1 VNRALTAAAV
11 LLAGLAAACSGSS
24 GGTHTAASSPAA
36 TTTSP
41 PASAAPT
48 VTMTANPIV
57 APTLPPPTSAA
68 PGDVP
73 AGATLVM
80 RHDGSGT
87 SYVVYAEPRNGSYC
101 LVLVA
106 GSQRG
111 EQCVRSVPPSDQLDV
126 HTLSTGTGPGA
137 ISLLAGVTGGRV
149 VKVTA
154 DTDAGSAA
162 SVTPVAVADTG
173 GKAFAVA
180 VDPDTV
186 SQVTAY
192 DAAGNVV
199 ARS

>member
-1 VNRALTAAAV
+1 MNRALTAAAV
-11 LLAGLAAACSGSS
+11 TLIGLAAACSGSS
-24 GGTHTAASSPAA
+24 AGGHPAASS
-36 TTTSP
+36 TSASIP
-41 PASAAPT
+41 PPPSPTPT
-48 VTMTANPIV
+48 VTMSANPIIT
-57 APTLPPPTSAA
+57 PTVPPTTSPA

-73 AGATLVM
+73 AGATLVL

-111 EQCVRSVPPSDQLDV
+111 EQCVRSVPPADQLDV
-126 HTLSTGTGPGA
+126 HTLSTGTAAGSV
-137 ISLLAGVTGGRV
+137 SLLAGVTGGQV

-154 DTDAGSAA
+154 DTDTGSAV
-162 SVTPVAVADTG
+162 SVTPVAVDDTG
-173 GKAFAVA
+173 GKAFAMA